1 MGEFQKRSFCNC
13 KSSREDREEEP
24 LKLCVP
30 PSPSPPAVFILLDK
44 NKINF
49 DRLLSSKPTLNAK
62 PQELIGTFFKFL
74 LENENAVSLW

>member
-1 MGEFQKRSFCNC
+1 MGASKEVILQFW
-13 KSSREDREEEP
+13 EDRGEKP
-24 LKLCVP
+24 LKLCVHL
-30 PSPSPPAVFILLDK
+30 SSFSPAVFILLYK

-62 PQELIGTFFKFL
+62 PQELIATFFGFP